1 VSRDAD
7 LLELGD
13 LATLNGRDFSSRFPA
28 LRILT
33 PPQFLAELDADS
45 RT

>member
-13 LATLNGRDFSSRFPA
+13 LATLNGRDFSFPA